1 MMSDKAGNIKDW
13 SNNELRGGCV
23 KIEITYH
30 FVIPS
35 VAEGSQDW
43 LSEMFRL
50 RFAPLNMTDTNFLG
64 GCTVFTPISY
74 AHVIEGY
81 SPVIQV
87 FYWLHI
93 ISSFGNRNQGNFD
106 GYAGS

>member
-35 VAEGSQDW
+35 VAEGAQDW
-43 LSEMFRL
+43 LGEMFRL
-50 RFAPLNMTDTNFLG
+50 RFAPLNMTDTNLGEMHGFHPNFL
-64 GCTVFTPISY
+64 C
-74 AHVIEGY
+74 AC
-81 SPVIQV
+81 
-87 FYWLHI
+87 
-93 ISSFGNRNQGNFD
+93 N
-106 GYAGS
+106 

>member
-13 SNNELRGGCV
+13 SNNELRGGWG

-50 RFAPLNMTDTNFLG
+50 RFAPLNMTDTNLGEMHGFHPNFL
-64 GCTVFTPISY
+64 C
-74 AHVIEGY
+74 AC
-81 SPVIQV
+81 
-87 FYWLHI
+87 
-93 ISSFGNRNQGNFD
+93 N
-106 GYAGS
+106 

>member
-1 MMSDKAGNIKDW
+1 MISDKAGNIKDW

-50 RFAPLNMTDTNFLG
+50 RFAPLNMTDTIFGGMHGFHPNF
-64 GCTVFTPISY
+64 
-74 AHVIEGY
+74 
-81 SPVIQV
+81 
-87 FYWLHI
+87 
-93 ISSFGNRNQGNFD
+93 
-106 GYAGS
+106 

>member
-1 MMSDKAGNIKDW
+1 MELICKPLTVHEVLVQSHLMTSISEVGDKD
-13 SNNELRGGCV
+13 
-23 KIEITYH
+23 
-30 FVIPS
+30 
-35 VAEGSQDW
+35 
-43 LSEMFRL
+43 
-50 RFAPLNMTDTNFLG
+50 
-64 GCTVFTPISY
+64 FTPISY

-81 SPVIQV
+81 FPVIQV

>member
-35 VAEGSQDW
+35 VAEGAQDW

-50 RFAPLNMTDTNFLG
+50 RFAPLNMTDTNFG
-64 GCTVFTPISY
+64 EDARF
-74 AHVIEGY
+74 
-81 SPVIQV
+81 SPQ
-87 FYWLHI
+87 FLM
-93 ISSFGNRNQGNFD
+93 RM
-106 GYAGS
+106 

>member
-13 SNNELRGGCV
+13 SNNELRGGGV

-50 RFAPLNMTDTNFLG
+50 RFAPLNMTDTIFGGDARFSLQFLM
-64 GCTVFTPISY
+64 
-74 AHVIEGY
+74 
-81 SPVIQV
+81 
-87 FYWLHI
+87 
-93 ISSFGNRNQGNFD
+93 RM
-106 GYAGS
+106 

>member
-43 LSEMFRL
+43 FSEMFRL
-50 RFAPLNMTDTNFLG
+50 RFAPLNMTDTIFWG
-64 GCTVFTPISY
+64 DARF
-74 AHVIEGY
+74 
-81 SPVIQV
+81 SPQ
-87 FYWLHI
+87 F
-93 ISSFGNRNQGNFD
+93 FMRM
-106 GYAGS
+106 

>member
-50 RFAPLNMTDTNFLG
+50 RFAPLNMTDTIFG
-64 GCTVFTPISY
+64 GDARF
-74 AHVIEGY
+74 
-81 SPVIQV
+81 SPQ
-87 FYWLHI
+87 F
-93 ISSFGNRNQGNFD
+93 FMRM
-106 GYAGS
+106 

>member
-50 RFAPLNMTDTNFLG
+50 RSATNDELAICHHRMGFPQEMG
-64 GCTVFTPISY
+64 T
-74 AHVIEGY
+74 
-81 SPVIQV
+81 
-87 FYWLHI
+87 
-93 ISSFGNRNQGNFD
+93 RNDRMITRWRN
-106 GYAGS
+106 

>member
-50 RFAPLNMTDTNFLG
+50 RFAPLNMTDTIFGGDARFSLQFLM
-64 GCTVFTPISY
+64 
-74 AHVIEGY
+74 
-81 SPVIQV
+81 
-87 FYWLHI
+87 
-93 ISSFGNRNQGNFD
+93 RM
-106 GYAGS
+106 

>member
-1 MMSDKAGNIKDW
+1 MISDKAGNIKDW

-23 KIEITYH
+23 KIEITYQ

-50 RFAPLNMTDTNFLG
+50 RFAPLNMTDTIFGGDARFSLQFLM
-64 GCTVFTPISY
+64 
-74 AHVIEGY
+74 
-81 SPVIQV
+81 
-87 FYWLHI
+87 
-93 ISSFGNRNQGNFD
+93 RM
-106 GYAGS
+106 

>member
-13 SNNELRGGCV
+13 SNNELREGCV

-43 LSEMFRL
+43 LSGMFRL
-50 RFAPLNMTDTNFLG
+50 RFVPLNMTDTNLG